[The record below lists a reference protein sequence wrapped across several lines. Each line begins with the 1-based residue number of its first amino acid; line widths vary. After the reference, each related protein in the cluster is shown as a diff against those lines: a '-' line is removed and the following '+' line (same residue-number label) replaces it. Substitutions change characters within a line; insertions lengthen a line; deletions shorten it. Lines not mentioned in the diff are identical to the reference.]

1 MFIAQAHSFTQQARL
16 AITLA
21 WIAGYTNV
29 MSILTLGTVTSHMSG
44 TTSYLGE
51 DFAAGNFWRAGFWLS
66 LLALFFLG
74 ALMSGFAT
82 ELGRRGGWESIYIL
96 PITLQTLFL
105 VVFSVGI
112 QVYGN
117 RATEVPWVFYAMVSA
132 ASIAMGLQNATIT
145 KISSGVV
152 RTTHVTGVIT
162 DLGIEAA
169 QAFFWLWDKR
179 HNAPPF
185 NVHGVVRSL
194 RNHPSPRRLFLLGS
208 ILGSFALGA
217 ALGTLAHEFFLHL
230 AMVPPVLFLGWIIF
244 QDVTQPIAEIE
255 ESELMAAEQ
264 GLDIPAS
271 MAIFHMMKDHSR
283 KGRIHRMP
291 NLIAWAERLPARV
304 RVVILD
310 LGHNAQLDKNAALDL
325 RAVIGLMKSQGRRLI
340 LAGLDQQEYTQL
352 EAVAKDALEARDVCP
367 DMEMALIHAIMIA
380 SEPTPEPG

>member
-29 MSILTLGTVTSHMSG
+29 MTILTLDTVTSHVSG
-44 TTSYLGE
+44 TTSHLGE
-51 DFAAGNFWRAGFWLS
+51 DIATGNWWRAGFWLS
-66 LLALFFLG
+66 VLTMFFLG
-74 ALMSGFAT
+74 ALISGFAT
-82 ELGRRGGWESIYIL
+82 ELGRRSGWESIYIL
-96 PITLQTLFL
+96 PITLQTLLL
-105 VVFSVGI
+105 VAFSVGI
-112 QVYGN
+112 EVYGV
-117 RATEVPWVFYAMVSA
+117 RAAEIPWVFYTMVWA

-145 KISSGVV
+145 RISSGVV

-162 DLGIEAA
+162 DLGIETA

-179 HNAPPF
+179 HNVPPF

-217 ALGTLAHEFFLHL
+217 ALGTFAHDFFLRF

-271 MAIFHMMKDHSR
+271 MAIFHVTKDQAR

-310 LGHNAQLDKNAALDL
+310 MGHNAQLDKNAAMDL
-325 RAVIGLMKSQGRRLI
+325 RAVLQLMKSQGRRLI
-340 LAGLDQQEYTQL
+340 LAGLDQQEFAQL
-352 EAVAKDALEARDVCP
+352 EAVAKGALEPRDVCP
-367 DMEMALIHAIMIA
+367 DMEMALIHAIMLA
-380 SEPTPEPG
+380 SEPTPEPM